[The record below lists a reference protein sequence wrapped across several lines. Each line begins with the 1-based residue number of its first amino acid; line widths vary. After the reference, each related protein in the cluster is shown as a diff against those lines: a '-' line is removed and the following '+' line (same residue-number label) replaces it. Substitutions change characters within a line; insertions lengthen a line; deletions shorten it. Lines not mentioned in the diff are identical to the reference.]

1 MPNEMA
7 TRVLRLHPSVLCP
20 MPLSFFSRFLPQ
32 HASIPAGSS
41 HPIGRSLFGEEA
53 KTKNPGLLK
62 KDRGRLHRC
71 LHRLPSKTDCEACS
85 GGSSD
90 SRINLQ
96 RPAGA
101 YPLSLPCPFPS
112 RHLTGQWFRQVSS
125 PITAAWPSPIF
136 TGFPSDSNHLNTD
149 RIIIPIPQK
158 RWGCQFHPPHRRGL
172 SSVNQSAKN
181 GPGKR

>member
-1 MPNEMA
+1 
-7 TRVLRLHPSVLCP
+7 VLRLHPSVLYS
-20 MPLSFFSRFLPQ
+20 MSSVILPTV
-32 HASIPAGSS
+32 SSSNDVRIPAGPS
-41 HPIGRSLFGEEA
+41 HPIGRSLFGEEP
-53 KTKNPGLLK
+53 KIKKPGLLK

-101 YPLSLPCPFPS
+101 YPLRLPCPFPS

-149 RIIIPIPQK
+149 RIIIPYHKKGGNVNFRYQEGWMDK
-158 RWGCQFHPPHRRGL
+158 VHRRFF
-172 SSVNQSAKN
+172 KD
-181 GPGKR
+181 GPGFVTSL